1 VRRWLE
7 RVIQNRISA
16 QCFGIKG
23 DKKGVSQMKKGILIA
38 MLIIAVG
45 LAGCGH
51 YYDRDDRGYGRGRHD
66 QDRGRDYEHRDRDN
80 DSREHHR

>member
-1 VRRWLE
+1 
-7 RVIQNRISA
+7 
-16 QCFGIKG
+16 
-23 DKKGVSQMKKGILIA
+23 MKKGILIA
-38 MLIIAVG
+38 MLIMAVG

-80 DSREHHR
+80 QDYEIIAREGLQIKR

>member
-1 VRRWLE
+1 
-7 RVIQNRISA
+7 
-16 QCFGIKG
+16 
-23 DKKGVSQMKKGILIA
+23 MKKGILIA